1 MILWIPFLCVGI
13 GGVLGW
19 FLHGEKLF
27 HAVDKIT
34 NGALM
39 LLMTVIGLSIG
50 INDTVMRSLG
60 TIGLQSMLL
69 ALSAIA
75 FSVLFVVFMEKTC
88 LPLASIQK
96 RMEKEAILMENSWR
110 ADSADGEEPGSSD
123 SSGKDKV
130 ILYLIGVCVVLG
142 LVLGVILTTV
152 FPNGMQEYLV
162 TLSVILLYLSLIFLY
177 TGVGFTIGGN
187 KRVLLYMKVL
197 GFRVVLL
204 SLGILLGSLS
214 SGLIWGYLLPI
225 PLSTSLMASSGMSY
239 YSLTGA
245 FMTQVFGIEAGTYG
259 FMVNVMREFFTVL
272 LLPILIRISPGSAIA
287 SGAAGNMDTMLMPIT
302 KFVGKDLSL
311 VTLITGVI
319 LTIVV
324 PFLLP
329 LLAQFFV

>member
-50 INDTVMRSLG
+50 INDTVIRNLG

-88 LPLASIQK
+88 LPLADIRK
-96 RMEKEAILMENSWR
+96 RVEEKAIPGENPWCE
-110 ADSADGEEPGSSD
+110 DWEKTDGST
-123 SSGKDKV
+123 SSGSDKR
-130 ILYLIGVCVVLG
+130 ILYLIGICVVLG
-142 LVLGVILTTV
+142 LVLGVLLTAM
-152 FPNGMQEYLV
+152 FPHGLQEYLV
-162 TLSVILLYLSLIFLY
+162 TFTVILLYLSLVLLY

-204 SLGILLGSLS
+204 SLGILLGSVS
-214 SGLIWGYLLPI
+214 SGLILGYLLPI

-272 LLPILIRISPGSAIA
+272 LLPLLIRISPGSAIA

-319 LTIVV
+319 LTILV

-329 LLAQFFV
+329 LLAQFFL

>member
-1 MILWIPFLCVGI
+1 VGI

-50 INDTVMRSLG
+50 INDTVIRNLG
-60 TIGLQSMLL
+60 TIGRQSMLL

-88 LPLASIQK
+88 LPLADIRK
-96 RMEKEAILMENSWR
+96 RVEEEAIPGDNPWR
-110 ADSADGEEPGSSD
+110 EDWEKTDGST
-123 SSGKDKV
+123 SSGSDKR
-130 ILYLIGVCVVLG
+130 ILYLIGICVVLG
-142 LVLGVILTTV
+142 LVLGVLLTAM
-152 FPNGMQEYLV
+152 FPHGLQEYLV
-162 TLSVILLYLSLIFLY
+162 TFTVILLYLSLVLLY

-204 SLGILLGSLS
+204 SLGILLGSVS

-272 LLPILIRISPGSAIA
+272 LLPLLIRISPGSAIA
-287 SGAAGNMDTMLMPIT
+287 SGAAGNMDTMLGHVNYRGYINHSGAFFAPAT
-302 KFVGKDLSL
+302 GAVFP
-311 VTLITGVI
+311 LITGEFTRNPVFSNGPI
-319 LTIVV
+319 GYIMK
-324 PFLLP
+324 
-329 LLAQFFV
+329 

>member
-50 INDTVMRSLG
+50 INDTVIRNLG

-88 LPLASIQK
+88 LPLADIRK
-96 RMEKEAILMENSWR
+96 RVEEEAIPGETPWCE
-110 ADSADGEEPGSSD
+110 DWEITDGST
-123 SSGKDKV
+123 SSGSDKR
-130 ILYLIGVCVVLG
+130 ILYLIGICVVLG
-142 LVLGVILTTV
+142 LVLGVLLTAM
-152 FPNGMQEYLV
+152 FPHGLQEYLV
-162 TLSVILLYLSLIFLY
+162 TFTVILLYLSLVLLY

-204 SLGILLGSLS
+204 SLGILLGSVS

-272 LLPILIRISPGSAIA
+272 LLPLLIRISPGSAIA

-319 LTIVV
+319 LTILV

-329 LLAQFFV
+329 LLAQFFL

>member
-1 MILWIPFLCVGI
+1 
-13 GGVLGW
+13 
-19 FLHGEKLF
+19 
-27 HAVDKIT
+27 
-34 NGALM
+34 
-39 LLMTVIGLSIG
+39 
-50 INDTVMRSLG
+50 
-60 TIGLQSMLL
+60 MLL

-88 LPLASIQK
+88 LPLADIRK
-96 RMEKEAILMENSWR
+96 RVEEEAIPGDNPWR
-110 ADSADGEEPGSSD
+110 EDWEKTDGST
-123 SSGKDKV
+123 SSGSDKR
-130 ILYLIGVCVVLG
+130 ILYLIGICVVLG
-142 LVLGVILTTV
+142 LVLGVLLTAM
-152 FPNGMQEYLV
+152 FPHGLQEYLV
-162 TLSVILLYLSLIFLY
+162 TFTVILLYLSLVLLY

-204 SLGILLGSLS
+204 SLGILLGSVS

-272 LLPILIRISPGSAIA
+272 LLPLLIRISPGSAIA

-319 LTIVV
+319 LTILV

-329 LLAQFFV
+329 LLAQFFL

>member
-50 INDTVMRSLG
+50 INDTVIRSLG

-75 FSVLFVVFMEKTC
+75 FSVLFVFLMEKTC
-88 LPLASIQK
+88 LPLANIRK
-96 RMEKEAILMENSWR
+96 RVEEEAIPGENSWR
-110 ADSADGEEPGSSD
+110 EDWEKANGSGSS
-123 SSGKDKV
+123 GRDKR
-130 ILYLIGVCVVLG
+130 ILYLIGICVVLG
-142 LVLGVILTTV
+142 LVLGVILTAM
-152 FPNGMQEYLV
+152 FPQGFQKYLA
-162 TLSVILLYLSLIFLY
+162 TLSVILLYLSLVLLY

-204 SLGILLGSLS
+204 SLGILLGSVS

-272 LLPILIRISPGSAIA
+272 LLPLLIRISPGSAIA

-319 LTIVV
+319 LTILV

>member
-50 INDTVMRSLG
+50 INDTVIRNLG

-88 LPLASIQK
+88 LPLADIRK
-96 RMEKEAILMENSWR
+96 RVEEEAIPGETPWCE
-110 ADSADGEEPGSSD
+110 DWGITDGST
-123 SSGKDKV
+123 SSGSDKR
-130 ILYLIGVCVVLG
+130 ILYLIGICVVLG
-142 LVLGVILTTV
+142 LVVGVLLTAM
-152 FPNGMQEYLV
+152 FPHGLQEYLV
-162 TLSVILLYLSLIFLY
+162 TFTVILLYLSLVLLY

-197 GFRVVLL
+197 GFRVVFL
-204 SLGILLGSLS
+204 SLGILLGSVS

-245 FMTQVFGIEAGTYG
+245 FMTQVYGIEAGTYG

-272 LLPILIRISPGSAIA
+272 LLPLLIRISLGSAIA

-319 LTIVV
+319 LTILV

-329 LLAQFFV
+329 ILAQFLL

>member
-34 NGALM
+34 NGALV
-39 LLMTVIGLSIG
+39 LLMAVIGLSIG
-50 INDTVMRSLG
+50 INDTVIRSLG
-60 TIGLQSMLL
+60 TIGLHSMLL

-88 LPLASIQK
+88 LPLADIQK
-96 RMEKEAILMENSWR
+96 RVEDVAIAGEKPWR
-110 ADSADGEEPGSSD
+110 EDWEKGDGSPSSD
-123 SSGKDKV
+123 SDKR
-130 ILYLIGVCVVLG
+130 ILYLIGICVIVG
-142 LVLGVILTTV
+142 LVLGVLLTAM
-152 FPNGMQEYLV
+152 FPHGLQEYLV
-162 TLSVILLYLSLIFLY
+162 TLSVILLYLSLILLY

-204 SLGILLGSLS
+204 SLGILLGSVS

-245 FMTQVFGIEAGTYG
+245 FMTQVYGIEAGTYG

-272 LLPILIRISPGSAIA
+272 LLPLLIRISLGSAIA

-319 LTIVV
+319 LTILV

-329 LLAQFFV
+329 ILAQFLL

>member
-1 MILWIPFLCVGI
+1 VGI

-19 FLHGEKLF
+19 FLHGEKIF

-50 INDTVMRSLG
+50 INDTVIRSLG

-75 FSVLFVVFMEKTC
+75 FSVLFVVVMEKTC
-88 LPLASIQK
+88 LPLAGIRK
-96 RMEKEAILMENSWR
+96 RMGEEAISAENPWR
-110 ADSADGEEPGSSD
+110 EDWEKTGGSA
-123 SSGKDKV
+123 SSGSDNR
-130 ILYLIGVCVVLG
+130 ILYLIGICVVLG
-142 LVLGVILTTV
+142 LVVGVLLTAM
-152 FPNGMQEYLV
+152 FPQGIQEYLA
-162 TLSVILLYLSLIFLY
+162 TLTVILLYLSLVFLY

-187 KRVLLYMKVL
+187 KRVLVYMKVL

-204 SLGILLGSLS
+204 SLGILLGSVS

-272 LLPILIRISPGSAIA
+272 LLPLLIRISPGSAIA

-319 LTIVV
+319 LTILV

-329 LLAQFFV
+329 LLAQFFL